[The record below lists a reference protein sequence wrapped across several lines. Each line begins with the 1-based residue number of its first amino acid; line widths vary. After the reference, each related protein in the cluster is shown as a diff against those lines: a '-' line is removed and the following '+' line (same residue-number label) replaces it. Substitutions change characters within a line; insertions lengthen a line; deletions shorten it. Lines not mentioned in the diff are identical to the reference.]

1 LIDTVQKLGQKA
13 WTRVASTLGNRSDVQ
28 CRWRYRFLAKKAE
41 EARTEIRPIS
51 PLVGSHEKVPD
62 NGEAPDVPK

>member
-1 LIDTVQKLGQKA
+1 M
-13 WTRVASTLGNRSDVQ
+13 GNRSDVQ

-51 PLVGSHEKVPD
+51 PLIGSHEKVAD
-62 NGEAPDVPK
+62 DGEVPDVPK